1 MVSGGLYI
9 LVRGER
15 ILVDLRSVEESVVLA
30 LRSIGDIID
39 LGSVGKRSNLLV
51 VCVGDVIDVGGVRVP
66 VLFMKRVRLR
76 RGLVHGSCRDESV
89 RCMRNA
95 FTNCLYLC
103 VGVLREEYGGEV
115 RVCSVVWFRVV
126 GGRQN
131 ESFVVFLLLLVSMWF
146 VWWCRSVWI

>member
-9 LVRGER
+9 SVRGER

-76 RGLVHGSCRDESV
+76 RGWYMV
-89 RCMRNA
+89 
-95 FTNCLYLC
+95 
-103 VGVLREEYGGEV
+103 
-115 RVCSVVWFRVV
+115 VV
-126 GGRQN
+126 GMKAFG
-131 ESFVVFLLLLVSMWF
+131 VCGILLRFFCICVLEFYEKNMGVRYAYAVL
-146 VWWCRSVWI
+146 CGLG